1 MELRKIPRTHCH
13 QVPEVECGNVLTPV
27 TDVVCEPVVT
37 NDCRN
42 VSVEVPYIKE
52 QQQCDE
58 VVYDECQE
66 VEKRVPVDICKRRRF
81 DEDSIFL
88 SRGKVFRREGEL
100 RRRTVFRRNL
110 PLDRQQNN
118 TSEARRLI
126 NRNVNNKVVIPL
138 EKNKDNDN
146 RETTTSTSDINDRS
160 EEL

>member
-1 MELRKIPRTHCH
+1 MELRKIPRTKCH
-13 QVPEVECGNVLTPV
+13 PVPEVECGNVLTPV
-27 TDVVCEPVVT
+27 TEVVCEPVVT

-42 VSVEVPYIKE
+42 ISVEVPYIKE

-66 VEKRVPVDICKRRRF
+66 IKKRVPVDICKRRRF

-88 SRGKVFRREGEL
+88 SRGKVFRKEGEL

-110 PLDRQQNN
+110 PLDRQQNS
-118 TSEARRLI
+118 TSEARGAN
-126 NRNVNNKVVIPL
+126 NRNSSNKVVIPINNN
-138 EKNKDNDN
+138 ESENE
-146 RETTTSTSDINDRS
+146 ETTTTQSDIDFT

>member
-1 MELRKIPRTHCH
+1 MKKIPHTHCQ
-13 QVPEVECGNVLTPV
+13 QVPEIECENVLTPV
-27 TDVVCEPVVT
+27 TDVLCEPIVT

-58 VVYDECQE
+58 VIYDECQE

-110 PLDRQQNN
+110 PLDRQQNS
-118 TSEARRLI
+118 TSEARGAK
-126 NRNVNNKVVIPL
+126 NRNVINKAIIPVV
-138 EKNKDNDN
+138 KNKDSDN
-146 RETTTSTSDINDRS
+146 KETTTATSDITDRT